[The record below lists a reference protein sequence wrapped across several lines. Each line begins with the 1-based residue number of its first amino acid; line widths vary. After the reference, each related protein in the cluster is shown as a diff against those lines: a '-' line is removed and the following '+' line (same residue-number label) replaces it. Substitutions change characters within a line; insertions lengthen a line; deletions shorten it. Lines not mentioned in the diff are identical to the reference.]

1 MSIIGNRIDREKEVL
16 ATLLLVDYAYKELP
30 EDFSID
36 EFECPDYKYL
46 FKKFRE
52 YFIETGKPASC
63 SKLNEMY
70 PELKSLIT
78 DITFASIPLNGKLKA
93 RASAL
98 KMHQQL
104 VTDEDNQVTSEP
116 IFLQSNNKK
125 QDFEFELYNGLEISQ
140 MEIPKES
147 FLIENLITENSVNF
161 LSGEE
166 GCGKSLLAMNLA
178 ISVSVGASKWL
189 SYNIKKHGKVL
200 YLNNELAFSDFV
212 RREKAMSNSL
222 PASGAISNLIVPKE
236 VPALN
241 ECWETLNRTCEI
253 EKPCLI
259 VVDCLYFTHDKD
271 ENDSSEMKAL
281 MRQFLTLRNKYNL
294 TLLLIHHTKKNSRY
308 EKMHNDQMRG
318 SNVFSGVTDT
328 VLQIRRS
335 AADERKRII
344 KPTKFR
350 HVSDENRK
358 CRLLSL
364 NTESLWFIDEGETNE
379 DEHIARATPTAEDE
393 IDFRSILKDGEQISR
408 KEILERCKH
417 LGYDE
422 RTIDRQLKKAKGK
435 DILKV
440 PKYGYYSH

>member
-16 ATLLLVDYAYKELP
+16 ATLLLVDNAYEDLP
-30 EDFSID
+30 EDFSTD
-36 EFECPDYKYL
+36 DFETNDYKYVFEKLHYL
-46 FKKFRE
+46 FIKS
-52 YFIETGKPASC
+52 GKPVSIG
-63 SKLNEMY
+63 KLNEMY
-70 PELKSLIT
+70 PELKSLI
-78 DITFASIPLNGKLKA
+78 DEITVGAITLDGKLRA
-93 RASAL
+93 RASEL
-98 KMHQQL
+98 KNHRPL
-104 VTDEDNQVTSEP
+104 STVEDNQLISEP
-116 IFLQSNNKK
+116 IYSQSNKN
-125 QDFEFELYNGLEISQ
+125 QTFEFEIYNGLEISQ

-166 GCGKSLLAMNLA
+166 GCGKSLLSMNLA
-178 ISVSVGASKWL
+178 ISIAVGASTWL
-189 SYNIKKHGKVL
+189 SYNIKKQGKVI
-200 YLNNELAFSDFV
+200 YLNNELAFSDYA
-212 RREKAMSNSL
+212 RRLKAMSNSL
-222 PASGAISNLIVPKE
+222 PASGDISNLIVPKE

-241 ECWETLNRTCEI
+241 ECWETLNRTCEN

-259 VVDCLYFTHDKD
+259 VVDCLYFAHDKD

-281 MRQFLTLRNKYNL
+281 MRQFLKLRDIHNL
-294 TLLLIHHTKKNSRY
+294 TLLLVHHTKKNSRY

-364 NTESLWFIDEGETNE
+364 NPESLWFIDEGETDE
-379 DEHIARATPTAEDE
+379 DEHIARATPTAEVE
-393 IDFRSILKDGEQISR
+393 IDFKDILKGSEEVSR
-408 KEILERCKH
+408 KEILKRCKH
-417 LGYDE
+417 LGYED
-422 RTIDRQLKKAKGK
+422 RTIDRLLKKAKANGT
-435 DILKV
+435 LKEGS
-440 PKYGYYSH
+440 KYGFYTL